1 MPHFFKHPL
10 VFFQF
15 NFCKPAFGPIS
26 HWIINIWKFAERL
39 FLASKNYKLLTKLL
53 FTNF

>member
-26 HWIINIWKFAERL
+26 WQVKI
-39 FLASKNYKLLTKLL
+39 
-53 FTNF
+53 TNF